1 MIVIEEEIMSFILV
15 LVVAVGVAS
24 VISTLYA
31 LGLRLWARG
40 AVEAESGSHMIPR
53 LFSCLC
59 FAACVV
65 IVLFALWLMIPLF
78 HQ

>member
-1 MIVIEEEIMSFILV
+1 MIEQEIISFVTV
-15 LVVAVGVAS
+15 LIVAVGVACA
-24 VISTLYA
+24 ISLLYA

-40 AVEAESGSHMIPR
+40 AVEAEGGAHMLPR
-53 LFSCLC
+53 LFSCVC
-59 FAACVV
+59 FVACIA

>member
-1 MIVIEEEIMSFILV
+1 MIEQEIISFATV
-15 LVVAVGVAS
+15 LIVAVGVACA
-24 VISTLYA
+24 ISLLYA

-40 AVEAESGSHMIPR
+40 AVEAEGGAHMLPR
-53 LFSCLC
+53 LFSCVC
-59 FAACVV
+59 FVACIA

>member
-1 MIVIEEEIMSFILV
+1 MIVIEEEIMSFVAV

-24 VISTLYA
+24 VISCLYA
-31 LGLRLWARG
+31 LGLRLWERG
-40 AVEAESGSHMIPR
+40 AVEADGGAHMIPR
-53 LFSCLC
+53 LFSCVC
-59 FAACVV
+59 FAGCIA

>member
-31 LGLRLWARG
+31 LGCLLYT
-40 AVEAESGSHMIPR
+40 SPSPR
-53 LFSCLC
+53 D
-59 FAACVV
+59 
-65 IVLFALWLMIPLF
+65 
-78 HQ
+78 